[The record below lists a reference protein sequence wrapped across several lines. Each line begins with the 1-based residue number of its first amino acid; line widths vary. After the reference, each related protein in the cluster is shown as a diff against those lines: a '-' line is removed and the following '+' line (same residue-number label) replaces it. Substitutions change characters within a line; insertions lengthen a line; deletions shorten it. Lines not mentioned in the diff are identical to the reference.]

1 MTGYRKAAPAVVI
14 SQLSGA
20 DFCGSSIIFALQY
33 IEIQYL
39 EQLENKLAKGKV
51 SVRCN
56 DLFLEQFELM
66 LLLAC
71 EYRHVPE

>member
-1 MTGYRKAAPAVVI
+1 MTGYRKAALAVVI
-14 SQLSGA
+14 SQLLGA
-20 DFCGSSIIFALQY
+20 CFCGSSAIFAY

-39 EQLENKLAKGKV
+39 EQLQNKLAKGKV

-56 DLFLEQFELM
+56 DLSLEQFELM

-71 EYRHVPE
+71 EYTHVPD